1 MSGQGGNLLFR
12 NRKTLGLQEPS
23 AGDFAQA
30 FGELTER
37 VVILSKEDICADSP
51 KAPPL
56 DWSNVEN
63 GKIAVQLR
71 DTEGLA
77 EGNVTIKA
85 STLQRIHPTLLPLHL
100 DAEYLF
106 PISLKTVVLQV
117 QEHLEQKSS
126 ERPKPVSP
134 EFDTPISQV
143 AREDEELFRLEKLAK
158 ADEEL
163 IGETVQAKQNAPEPI
178 LTPADRPASRRFRE
192 QPSTESMCSFSCQDT
207 RSANEMAGRG
217 SVRAVATD
225 AVRGAVTKCS
235 GAKIGAGVQNRLRR
249 AGLERL
255 REIFMTEDQLDAS
268 QVANLL
274 AAFPKVKSALVM
286 LGNGTVLG
294 GNLPEGYR
302 LETALQAPVI
312 MQSVREFSRRLKA
325 DEVSA
330 FTLLGERPVSLFA
343 ERNIYIL
350 ISHEGRGLLPGMRER
365 ISEVAKSL
373 DALCCETTDSIQLD
387 QKD

>member
-1 MSGQGGNLLFR
+1 MSGKAGNHLFR
-12 NRKTLGLQEPS
+12 NRKTLGLQDPS

-37 VVILSKEDICADSP
+37 VIILCKEDICADSP
-51 KAPPL
+51 KAPAL
-56 DWSNVEN
+56 DWSNAEN
-63 GKIAVQLR
+63 GQIAIQLK

-85 STLQRIHPTLLPLHL
+85 STLQRIHPTLVPLQL

-117 QEHLEQKSS
+117 QEHLEQNSS
-126 ERPKPVSP
+126 EKPKPVSP

-143 AREDEELFRLEKLAK
+143 AREDEQLFRLERLAK
-158 ADEEL
+158 ADEEP
-163 IGETVQAKQNAPEPI
+163 ISETVQAKQNAPEPI
-178 LTPADRPASRRFRE
+178 LTPADRPAYRSLRE
-192 QPSTESMCSFSCQDT
+192 RSVSESIGSFSWPD
-207 RSANEMAGRG
+207 A
-217 SVRAVATD
+217 ATATPLQPGNPKTALD
-225 AVRGAVTKCS
+225 DTKCA
-235 GAKIGAGVQNRLRR
+235 GAKIGATAQNRRRR

-255 REIFMTEDQLDAS
+255 REIFMTEDQLDAR
-268 QVANLL
+268 QVADLL

-302 LETALQAPVI
+302 LETALLAPVI
-312 MQSVREFSRRLKA
+312 MQSVREFSRGLKA
-325 DEVSA
+325 DEVPA

-373 DALCCETTDSIQLD
+373 DALCGETMDSIQLD
-387 QKD
+387 GKG